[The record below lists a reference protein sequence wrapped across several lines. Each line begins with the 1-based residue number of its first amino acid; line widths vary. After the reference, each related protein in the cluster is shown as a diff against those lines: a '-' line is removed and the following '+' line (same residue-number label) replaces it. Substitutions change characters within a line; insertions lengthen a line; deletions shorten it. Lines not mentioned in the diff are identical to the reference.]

1 MLNYLM
7 VELLMHQG
15 GIFMEAMELR
25 PRGPPLKSH
34 MQPNPLEE
42 PWAGDYGKYL
52 LNLWKQEVFLSL
64 EATENVTKI

>member
-1 MLNYLM
+1 MLNFLM
-7 VELLMHQG
+7 VELLTASG
-15 GIFMEAMELR
+15 RYFYGDDGVKAT
-25 PRGPPLKSH
+25 LKSY

-52 LNLWKQEVFLSL
+52 LNLWRQEVFLSL

>member
-1 MLNYLM
+1 
-7 VELLMHQG
+7 
-15 GIFMEAMELR
+15 MEAMESR
-25 PRGPPLKSH
+25 PRGPTLKSY

-52 LNLWKQEVFLSL
+52 LNLWRQEVFLSI